1 MTNDLTTI
9 KRARDRVPPEAVNA
23 TEDLLAS
30 FMGPRSRRGLLR
42 LAAGGATGAALASAT
57 ALTALPVH
65 AESVTA
71 GDSFKS
77 IVNIAAT
84 AEALAI
90 TFYSHGIAHNNQLKI
105 PANNLVYLKAAVV
118 EEQIHYNFLVSLG
131 ARPLTTTFSFPC
143 GDDTFEHLHVFIA
156 TLQQLE
162 EAFIAAYL
170 AAVGEFAAMGSPST
184 AKIAAQIACVEGE
197 HRVLGRDI
205 GGLQPANNV
214 AYEPI
219 LLSSV
224 GQAPGVLAAQG
235 YLSPK
240 GENSYAYHAVATT
253 FPGLIDT
260 APGDKQV
267 APPPHC

>member
-1 MTNDLTTI
+1 MKSDDPTR
-9 KRARDRVPPEAVNA
+9 RARGEVPGQVLGA
-23 TEDLLAS
+23 TDDLLRS
-30 FMGPRSRRGLLR
+30 FAQRRSRRALLKT
-42 LAAGGATGAALASAT
+42 AAVGATGAALASAT
-57 ALTALPVH
+57 AITALPVH
-65 AESVTA
+65 AESVKA
-71 GDSFKS
+71 SDSFKS

-131 ARPLTTTFSFPC
+131 AQPLTTTFSFPC
-143 GDDTFEHLHVFIA
+143 GNDTFEHLNVFVP
-156 TLQQLE
+156 TLEQLE

-170 AAVGEFAAMGSPST
+170 AAVAEFAAMGSPST
-184 AKIAAQIACVEGE
+184 AQIAAQIACVEGE

-205 GGLQPANNV
+205 GGLEPANNV

-240 GENSYAYHAVATT
+240 GENSYAYQAVATT